1 MYLQH
6 YIMAIIYLVFTA
18 FHDGFYLSI
27 INIMS
32 VLQLISLRLLQVS
45 QSPQTGSTFCR
56 HYN

>member
-18 FHDGFYLSI
+18 FYDGFYLSI

-32 VLQLISLRLLQVS
+32 VLQLITITAGFSITSDRFHFLPSL
-45 QSPQTGSTFCR
+45 
-56 HYN
+56 